1 MQEEWQKER
10 QALLISIKEKEDRL
24 KDFEKVRCQQHFHLL
39 PEHVVCA
46 LRSDS
51 TPILLRW
58 FLVCTALT
66 QDKMFFFALFHAK
79 LLKRREVVMNVNISW
94 GKFKVSSQLPSWMQI
109 KLYIL
114 FFLNLSPDDR
124 NNLNHSCK
132 ISEVVKKFERA
143 QRYGVWFEMGN
154 IDWYLIEKE
163 FLCV

>member
-66 QDKMFFFALFHAK
+66 QDKMFFFCFVSCQTIKAAWSCHECEHFMGK
-79 LLKRREVVMNVNISW
+79 IQSFISTAI
-94 GKFKVSSQLPSWMQI
+94 MDA

>member
-10 QALLISIKEKEDRL
+10 KALLISIKEKEDRL

-58 FLVCTALT
+58 FLVCTALI
-66 QDKMFFFALFHAK
+66 QDKMVFFFALFHAK

-94 GKFKVSSQLPSWMQI
+94 GKFKVSSRLPSWMQSFI
-109 KLYIL
+109 FCSFSIYHLMTETTSITAVKSVKL
-114 FFLNLSPDDR
+114 
-124 NNLNHSCK
+124 
-132 ISEVVKKFERA
+132 
-143 QRYGVWFEMGN
+143 
-154 IDWYLIEKE
+154 
-163 FLCV
+163 